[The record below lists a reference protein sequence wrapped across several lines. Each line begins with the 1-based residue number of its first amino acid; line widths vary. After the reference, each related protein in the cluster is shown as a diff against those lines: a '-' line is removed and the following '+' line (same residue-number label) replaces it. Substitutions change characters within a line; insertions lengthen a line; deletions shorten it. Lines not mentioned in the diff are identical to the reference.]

1 MDELENWL
9 RRAAPGDG
17 VSLDRLEDDVWSRVR
32 VIQAQRA
39 TDRIRMA
46 AVAVALGSA
55 PILAGLL
62 EWALTRRMPT
72 TTWMAATA
80 LARHISVALW
90 EAVKTASWKAR
101 SARIVASA

>member
-46 AVAVALGSA
+46 AVAVALVVG
-55 PILAGLL
+55 LANGGLG
-62 EWALTRRMPT
+62 ATFAQT
-72 TTWMAATA
+72 TASEMSIFSMAATSP
-80 LARHISVALW
+80 LVRL
-90 EAVKTASWKAR
+90 EAG
-101 SARIVASA
+101 